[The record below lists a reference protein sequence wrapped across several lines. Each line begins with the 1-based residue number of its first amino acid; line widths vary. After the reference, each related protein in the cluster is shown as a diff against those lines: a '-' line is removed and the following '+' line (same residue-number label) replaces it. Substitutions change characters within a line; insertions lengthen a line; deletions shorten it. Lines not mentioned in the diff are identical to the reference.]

1 MMNNK
6 FSMILIAIAVI
17 LIVAGGYLIFTNQ
30 SGGDVTESSSD
41 IPLKTQ
47 NFKLFEIN
55 TPEGSNFTIKN
66 EANGMKFYQNN
77 GSYSEN
83 LSGIIINKGLT
94 DSLIGDKSFTISN
107 SSSQQIYSSD
117 FKNRTVYKYVS
128 NQGDVDVILMGND
141 LNLLKEVSQTIKIK
155 DVSNL

>member
-1 MMNNK
+1 MNNK

-30 SGGDVTESSSD
+30 SGADVTESSSD

-94 DSLIGDKSFTISN
+94 ESLIGDKSLSISN
-107 SSSQQIYSSD
+107 SSSHQIYSSD

>member
-1 MMNNK
+1 MNNK

-30 SGGDVTESSSD
+30 SGADVTESSSD

-94 DSLIGDKSFTISN
+94 DSLIGDKSLSISN

>member
-1 MMNNK
+1 MNNK
-6 FSMILIAIAVI
+6 FAMILIAIAVI

-30 SGGDVTESSSD
+30 SGADVTESSSD

-66 EANGMKFYQNN
+66 EASGMKFYQNN

-83 LSGIIINKGLT
+83 LSGIIINNGLT
-94 DSLIGDKSFTISN
+94 DSLIGDKSFSISN

>member
-1 MMNNK
+1 MNNK
-6 FSMILIAIAVI
+6 FAMILIAIAVI

-30 SGGDVTESSSD
+30 SGANVTESSSD

-94 DSLIGDKSFTISN
+94 DSLIGDKSFSISN

>member
-1 MMNNK
+1 MNNK

-30 SGGDVTESSSD
+30 SGADVTESSSD

-66 EANGMKFYQNN
+66 EDSGMKFYQNN

-94 DSLIGDKSFTISN
+94 DSLIGDKSFSISN

>member
-1 MMNNK
+1 MNNK
-6 FSMILIAIAVI
+6 FAMILIAIAVI

-30 SGGDVTESSSD
+30 SGADVTESSSD

-94 DSLIGDKSFTISN
+94 DSLIGDKSFSISN
-107 SSSQQIYSSD
+107 SSSQKIYSSD

>member
-1 MMNNK
+1 MNNK
-6 FSMILIAIAVI
+6 FAMILIAIAVI

-30 SGGDVTESSSD
+30 SGADVTESSSD
-41 IPLKTQ
+41 IPLKAQ

-94 DSLIGDKSFTISN
+94 DALIGDKSFSISN
-107 SSSQQIYSSD
+107 SSSQKIYSSD

>member
-1 MMNNK
+1 MNNK
-6 FSMILIAIAVI
+6 FAMILIAIAVI

-30 SGGDVTESSSD
+30 SGGEVTESSSD

-47 NFKLFEIN
+47 NFKLFEIS

-94 DSLIGDKSFTISN
+94 ESLVGDNSLSISN
-107 SSSQQIYSSD
+107 SSSQKIYSSN
-117 FKNRTVYKYVS
+117 FKNGTVYKYVS
-128 NQGDVDVILMGND
+128 SQGDVDVILMGND

>member
-1 MMNNK
+1 MNNK
-6 FSMILIAIAVI
+6 FAMILIAIAVI

-30 SGGDVTESSSD
+30 SGADVTESSSD

-94 DSLIGDKSFTISN
+94 ESLVGDNSLSISN

>member
-1 MMNNK
+1 MNNK

-30 SGGDVTESSSD
+30 SGANVTESSSD

-66 EANGMKFYQNN
+66 EASGMKFYQNN

-94 DSLIGDKSFTISN
+94 DSLIGDKSFSISN
-107 SSSQQIYSSD
+107 SSSQKIYSSN
-117 FKNRTVYKYVS
+117 FKNGTVYKYVS
-128 NQGDVDVILMGND
+128 SQGDVDVILMGND

>member
-1 MMNNK
+1 MNNK

-30 SGGDVTESSSD
+30 SGADVTESSSD

-55 TPEGSNFTIKN
+55 TPVGSNFTIKN
-66 EANGMKFYQNN
+66 EASGMKFYQNN

-94 DSLIGDKSFTISN
+94 DSLIGDKSFSISN

>member
-1 MMNNK
+1 MNNK
-6 FSMILIAIAVI
+6 FAMILIAIAVI

-30 SGGDVTESSSD
+30 SGADVTESSSD

-83 LSGIIINKGLT
+83 LSGIIINKVLT
-94 DSLIGDKSFTISN
+94 DSLIGDKSLSISN

>member
-1 MMNNK
+1 MNNK
-6 FSMILIAIAVI
+6 FAMILIAIAVI

-30 SGGDVTESSSD
+30 SGADVTESSSD

-94 DSLIGDKSFTISN
+94 DSLIGDKSFSISN

>member
-1 MMNNK
+1 MNNK

-30 SGGDVTESSSD
+30 SGGEVTESSSD

-94 DSLIGDKSFTISN
+94 ESLVGDNSLSISN
-107 SSSQQIYSSD
+107 SSSQKIYSSN
-117 FKNRTVYKYVS
+117 FKNGTVYKYVS
-128 NQGDVDVILMGND
+128 SQGDVDVILMGND

>member
-1 MMNNK
+1 MNNK
-6 FSMILIAIAVI
+6 FAMILIAIAVI

-30 SGGDVTESSSD
+30 SGADVTESSSD
-41 IPLKTQ
+41 IPLKAQ

-94 DSLIGDKSFTISN
+94 DSLIGDKSFSISN
-107 SSSQQIYSSD
+107 SSSQKIYSSD

>member
-1 MMNNK
+1 MNNK
-6 FSMILIAIAVI
+6 FAMILIAIAVI

-30 SGGDVTESSSD
+30 SGADVTESSSD
-41 IPLKTQ
+41 IPLKAQ

-94 DSLIGDKSFTISN
+94 ESLVGDNSLSISN
-107 SSSQQIYSSD
+107 SSSQKIYSSN
-117 FKNRTVYKYVS
+117 FKNGTVYKYVS
-128 NQGDVDVILMGND
+128 SQGDVDVILMGND